1 MLKMNLEYQL
11 SSLSLKVRPFNWAL
25 MRKAIITLWQKATS
39 TKRQLEVKPSFMSR
53 ANFIL
58 IIKLILPRIMKRHIT
73 SYNEIYLTLLIF
85 IIWFCH
91 ILCWWIKHCVT
102 LGSLWHRT
110 KFGHEILFPI
120 YVELVIQLSF
130 QPKYWL
136 KNIFTIISIFV
147 KISISVTT

>member
-1 MLKMNLEYQL
+1 MCNELEFQSSIQNTNDHWMPVFRKTPNYLMLKMNLEDQL
-11 SSLSLKVRPFNWAL
+11 SSLNLKIRPVDWAL

-58 IIKLILPRIMKRHIT
+58 IIKLILPRIMKRHTT
-73 SYNEIYLTLLIF
+73 SYNEIYLTILIF

-91 ILCWWIKHCVT
+91 ILCWWIMPCVT

-110 KFGHEILFPI
+110 NFGHEILLPI
-120 YVELVIQLSF
+120 LLN
-130 QPKYWL
+130 L
-136 KNIFTIISIFV
+136 
-147 KISISVTT
+147 